1 MRSTAP
7 NSYSRNSVGN
17 LNKQHR
23 FRSNL
28 SWHKPQ
34 RYRPSTVLASRGTAT
49 RVEAAAPLSW
59 IALPNKGMRI
69 TTTRETRSFSKEERS
84 LRRGAF
90 KPPIKPWRCFSHT
103 PEVLPVDCRGA
114 LDNAWMIAIS
124 FFFPRSSQSM
134 IHSFNHSQSQSTFIV
149 IIF

>member
-7 NSYSRNSVGN
+7 NSYSRNSMGN
-17 LNKQHR
+17 LNIQHR

-28 SWHKPQ
+28 SRHKPQ
-34 RYRPSTVLASRGTAT
+34 RYRPSTVLVRRGTAI
-49 RVEAAAPLSW
+49 RVEA
-59 IALPNKGMRI
+59 ALPNKGMRT

-84 LRRGAF
+84 CSRGTF
-90 KPPIKPWRCFSHT
+90 KPPIKSWRCFSHT

-114 LDNAWMIAIS
+114 LDNAWTIAIS

-134 IHSFNHSQSQSTFIV
+134 IHSFYHSQSQSTFIV